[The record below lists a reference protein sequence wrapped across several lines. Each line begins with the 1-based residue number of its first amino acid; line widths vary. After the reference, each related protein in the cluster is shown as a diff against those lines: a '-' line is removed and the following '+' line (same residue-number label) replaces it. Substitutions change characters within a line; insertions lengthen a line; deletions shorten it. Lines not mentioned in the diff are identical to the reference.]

1 MAGLHFELVSP
12 AKLLFSGDVDSVVLP
27 GTEGEMT
34 ILPQHAPLLTSL
46 RPGVVVVTSAKGAE
60 KIFVRGGFAEVNPKG
75 LTVLAERAIPTA
87 ELDAAALAAQV
98 KDAEE
103 DVADATDDEAKRRA
117 QENLEH
123 LKALQGVI

>member
-1 MAGLHFELVSP
+1 MALHFELVSP
-12 AKLLFSGDVDSVVLP
+12 AKLLFSGDVDSVQLP

-46 RPGVVVVTSAKGAE
+46 RPGVVTVTAASGSQR
-60 KIFVRGGFAEVNPKG
+60 IFVRGGFAEVNPQG

-87 ELDAAALAAQV
+87 ELDAAALAKQI

-103 DVADATDDEAKRRA
+103 DVADATEAEAKRVA
-117 QENLEH
+117 QENLDH
-123 LKALQGVI
+123 LKALQSVL